1 MDYEPTS
8 PASRTT
14 TSGPNRAGR
23 PNRAGDIVARRAEHG
38 VIGESATKST
48 CKLPFWRPCTGILL
62 DIGIFGKVPMR
73 SSLPKRC
80 MESLIATWIAEI
92 VDRYDLLR
100 FHNRA
105 I

>member
-48 CKLPFWRPCTGILL
+48 C
-62 DIGIFGKVPMR
+62 IFGKVPMR